1 MSNDSVSGHSDNSEN
16 SGEIRVI
23 AFMYRAKTIS
33 RNFSMTDGIAWK

>member
-1 MSNDSVSGHSDNSEN
+1 MPNDSVSGHSDNSEN

-33 RNFSMTDGIAWK
+33 RNFSMTHGIAWK

>member
-1 MSNDSVSGHSDNSEN
+1 MSNDRVSSYSDNSEN

-33 RNFSMTDGIAWK
+33 RNFSMTHAIAWK